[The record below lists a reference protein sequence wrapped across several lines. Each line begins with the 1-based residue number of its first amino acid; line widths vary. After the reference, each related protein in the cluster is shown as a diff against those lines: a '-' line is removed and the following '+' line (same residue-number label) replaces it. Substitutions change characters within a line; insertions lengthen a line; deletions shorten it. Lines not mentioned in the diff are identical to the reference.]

1 MVSPKALLS
10 PPAKPAMNI
19 LEVPEPFRKVTP
31 GNAGPNSIQNSIDEQ
46 TIVPRRCSNMSNTT
60 RQQIFDSIPLV
71 VSYTISQHG
80 S

>member
-1 MVSPKALLS
+1 
-10 PPAKPAMNI
+10 MNI
-19 LEVPEPFRKVTP
+19 LEVPERLRKVTP
-31 GNAGPNSIQNSIDEQ
+31 RNAGPNSIQNSIDEQ

-60 RQQIFDSIPLV
+60 RQQIFDAIPLV